1 MGLFETNL
9 YDGDSELYIS
19 VCTGEEYTGACPYR
33 GDWFLSY
40 PIDYIS
46 THYFVAGDIIPV
58 TIVGELPCTLGFVQN
73 PSGSCQPPVCT
84 DVRNR
89 VANGVY
95 VIENCEVV
103 SINTKTY
110 ETNVNHTLSNVSTF
124 FYNVNLYGE
133 AELYVCD
140 AEADAYLDLEAYGSL
155 DVHILYLGEDNEDT
169 ISTSTST
176 NQGSL
181 VTPPG
186 GLFEWDIDSFADF
199 SINHWTDPDGVC

>member
-1 MGLFETNL
+1 M
-9 YDGDSELYIS
+9 IS
-19 VCTGEEYTGACPYR
+19 FPLRLLANTVYT
-33 GDWFLSY
+33 
-40 PIDYIS
+40 
-46 THYFVAGDIIPV
+46 
-58 TIVGELPCTLGFVQN
+58 GFVQN
-73 PSGSCQPPVCT
+73 PSVPANLPFA

-103 SINTKTY
+103 SINTKMY
-110 ETNVNHTLSNVSTF
+110 DTNVNHTLRMFVLLH
-124 FYNVNLYGE
+124 VNLYGE

-140 AEADAYLDLEAYGSL
+140 ADADAHLYLEAYGSL

-181 VTPPG
+181 VTPSG
-186 GLFEWDIDSFADF
+186 GLFEWDIDRFADF